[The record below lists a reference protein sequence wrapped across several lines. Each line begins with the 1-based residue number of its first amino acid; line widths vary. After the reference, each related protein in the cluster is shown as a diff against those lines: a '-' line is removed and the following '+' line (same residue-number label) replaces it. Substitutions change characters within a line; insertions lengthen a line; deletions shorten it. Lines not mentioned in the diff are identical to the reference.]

1 MESLINPARVDFVT
15 LQLFC
20 AVARTGS
27 ITKGAEACHLALSAA
42 SRRLSD
48 FEAATGSRL
57 LERSSQGVALT
68 PAGHVALQHALRL
81 FHGFERFGSELRD
94 YSRGVRGHVRL
105 WSNMS
110 ALTEFLPTS
119 LASFLQGHPDI
130 RIEVEEQL
138 SGDIVR
144 ALIDGLAD
152 LGVFAD
158 DTPVF
163 GLEVEPFQTDHLVV
177 VCAASHPLAGYA
189 EIDFETCLAHDFVG
203 LNRGSSLLELTS
215 RAAERAGLPLRL
227 CIQVR
232 SFDAMCKMIA
242 ANLGIGVLPLEA
254 CQAQIGAMGLTAIH
268 LVDAWARRRLL
279 LGTVKGRPL
288 SAAAALL
295 RTHLCSLSGALHAQG
310 GAREH

>member
-1 MESLINPARVDFVT
+1 MKSPINPARVDFVT

-20 AVARTGS
+20 SVARTGS
-27 ITKGAEACHLALSAA
+27 ITKGAEACNLALSAA

-48 FEAATGSRL
+48 FEAATGSVL

-81 FHGFERFGSELRD
+81 FHGFERFGSELHD

-105 WSNMS
+105 WANMS

-119 LASFLQGHPDI
+119 LASFLDSYPDI

-138 SGDIVR
+138 SGKIVR
-144 ALIDGLAD
+144 ALIDGVAD
-152 LGVFAD
+152 LGVFAE

-163 GLEVEPFQTDHLVV
+163 GLDVEPFQADHLVV
-177 VCAASHPLAGYA
+177 VCAASHPLAQFS
-189 EIDFETCLAHDFVG
+189 EIEFAPCLAHDFVG

-254 CQAQIGAMGLTAIH
+254 CQAQIGAMGLHAIR
-268 LVDAWARRRLL
+268 LTDDWASRRLL
-279 LGTVKGRPL
+279 IGTVSGRPL
-288 SAAAALL
+288 SAAAGLL
-295 RTHLCSLSGALHAQG
+295 RTHLLSQSGYRNG
-310 GAREH
+310 DGRS